1 MEWYLKTHIMS
12 GNRSPAMH
20 GRKDG
25 IGQQKD
31 FRLGLGVT
39 AGITA
44 RKDMG
49 NYIPLP
55 IIFPLFQRVIKC
67 ERPVHLYSG
76 TYNNGN
82 VLFGW
87 LRYNL

>member
-1 MEWYLKTHIMS
+1 
-12 GNRSPAMH
+12 
-20 GRKDG
+20 
-25 IGQQKD
+25 
-31 FRLGLGVT
+31 LGVT

-55 IIFPLFQRVIKC
+55 MVFPLFSVSYKKVNFQFTYI
-67 ERPVHLYSG
+67 PG